1 MMDVIRVD
9 APTADHAQRL
19 ISSIGGT
26 FSARLDGDGA
36 GHVVDGS
43 GHVVGI
49 TLDDETAARLI
60 ELFDA
65 LGGWLTD
72 GGLATCRIGF
82 GGDRTYMLVAARD
95 GRPND
100 PAAFLLERTIQ
111 LQRALDSRIVIEQA
125 KGVLAERNQIT
136 PGEAFKRLRRE
147 ARSKQMNIHVLAA
160 GIVAT
165 TAVRPPMTP

>member
-26 FSARLDGDGA
+26 FSASLDGDGI
-36 GHVVDGS
+36 

-49 TLDDETAARLI
+49 MLDDEAAARLI

-65 LGGWLTD
+65 LAGWLTE

-82 GGDRTYMLVAARD
+82 GGDRTYMLAAARD

-100 PAAFLLERTIQ
+100 PAPFLLERTIQ
-111 LQRALDSRIVIEQA
+111 LQRALHSRIVIEQA

-136 PGEAFKRLRRE
+136 PEEAFKRLRRE
-147 ARSKQMNIHVLAA
+147 ARSKQMNIHVLTA

-165 TAVRPPMTP
+165 TAVRPPITP

>member
-9 APTADHAQRL
+9 APSADHAQRL

-26 FSARLDGDGA
+26 FSARLDGDRA
-36 GHVVDGS
+36 

-49 TLDDETAARLI
+49 TLDDETAAKLI

-65 LGGWLTD
+65 LGGWLSD
-72 GGLATCRIGF
+72 GGLAVCRIGF
-82 GGDRTYMLVAARD
+82 GGDPPYMLAAARD
-95 GRPND
+95 GRSND
-100 PAAFLLERTIQ
+100 PAAFLLQRTIQ
-111 LQRALDSRIVIEQA
+111 LQRALDSRIGIEQA

-136 PGEAFKRLRRE
+136 PEEAFKRLRRE
-147 ARSKQMNIHVLAA
+147 ARSKRMNIHVLAA

-165 TAVRPPMTP
+165 IAVRPPITL